1 MGASKYDLPERVV
14 LVGRFLLGAG
24 EDGWDCDMTA
34 VRRRRPRLLVEGRE
48 GAEDLRG
55 FLDATGGK
63 MKDHLEEVCDVE

>member
-1 MGASKYDLPERVV
+1 M
-14 LVGRFLLGAG
+14 LGAG

-63 MKDHLEEVCDVE
+63 MKEHLEEVCDVE